1 MNHLFYVRYYMKQN
15 CNRTVF
21 LQFLVKKL
29 KEFSKHRMRQ
39 ALSDEESKQT
49 KAAKVIYTCN
59 DIII

>member
-1 MNHLFYVRYYMKQN
+1 MKQN

-29 KEFSKHRMRQ
+29 KKFSKHRMRQ
-39 ALSDEESKQT
+39 ALSDKESKQT